1 MDGFSTRGASNL
13 IEIMARIPE
22 SILSPS
28 SNTDEINLSTAEN
41 WVIRNEVLD
50 ILKSSFEKGLQ
61 AHHLDWPRGFWGD
74 PELLEILAEVFNK
87 YFKAHAT
94 VEPNNVVVGPGAA
107 ACLDAILYNI
117 CDSGDGVL
125 VPCPYWSMVKCPN
138 RWENITDELSYV
150 DGYDAFFRTH
160 SGVNPVSVPMPKL
173 EESLGPDLIAAL
185 EEKYQSSTRPIKA
198 LVLSNPH
205 NPLGRCYSKDTL
217 EQCLKFCQQHEIHL
231 ISDEV
236 FALSVFASAD
246 LADPSTFVSA
256 LSLHPK
262 LLDCDPGRV
271 HVVWSISKDLAAT
284 GVRLACIATQNKD
297 LRDAVALIA
306 SVNVSTLSTIVSK
319 ELLTCSRLPSLLQL
333 NSIRLAEAY
342 VTLTSFFKTSGISYF
357 PSNSTTFVMA
367 KLAPLAQS
375 WGDEEDALRQY
386 LQAGV
391 LVAPGRAYH
400 VPEDQKGWMR
410 VSFAVNK
417 TLLAEAII
425 RIGRVFQGMRPGK
438 KANEE
443 EVSKD

>member
-1 MDGFSTRGASNL
+1 M
-13 IEIMARIPE
+13 RIYF
-22 SILSPS
+22 
-28 SNTDEINLSTAEN
+28 AEN
-41 WVIRNEVLD
+41 
-50 ILKSSFEKGLQ
+50 S
-61 AHHLDWPRGFWGD
+61 
-74 PELLEILAEVFNK
+74 
-87 YFKAHAT
+87 
-94 VEPNNVVVGPGAA
+94 
-107 ACLDAILYNI
+107 
-117 CDSGDGVL
+117 
-125 VPCPYWSMVKCPN
+125 
-138 RWENITDELSYV
+138 
-150 DGYDAFFRTH
+150 
-160 SGVNPVSVPMPKL
+160 PK
-173 EESLGPDLIAAL
+173 
-185 EEKYQSSTRPIKA
+185 
-198 LVLSNPH
+198 
-205 NPLGRCYSKDTL
+205 
-217 EQCLKFCQQHEIHL
+217 
-231 ISDEV
+231 
-236 FALSVFASAD
+236 
-246 LADPSTFVSA
+246 
-256 LSLHPK
+256 
-262 LLDCDPGRV
+262 
-271 HVVWSISKDLAAT
+271 
-284 GVRLACIATQNKD
+284 ACIATQNKD